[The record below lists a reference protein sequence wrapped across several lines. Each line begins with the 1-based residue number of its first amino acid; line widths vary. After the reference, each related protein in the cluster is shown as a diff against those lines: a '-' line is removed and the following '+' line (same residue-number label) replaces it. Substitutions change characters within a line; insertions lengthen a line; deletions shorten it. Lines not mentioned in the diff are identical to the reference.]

1 MKVYER
7 KYSDFRYPDD
17 MKKIMDYLNE
27 RGKINVSAKTIEDL
41 YYDFSDRSCAVW
53 LYVDDDILKDFE
65 EWLTEVDI

>member
-41 YYDFSDRSCAVW
+41 YYDFSDRACAVW
-53 LYVDDDILKDFE
+53 LYVDDDTLEQFE
-65 EWLTEVDI
+65 EWLTEIDI